1 LALTEREKQI
11 LRLKK
16 GNMSDYEIARKL
28 KIDAGN
34 VTRSRKT
41 ALRKIERAQADLD
54 FALQVGV
61 TTTNFYSSLLLLNT
75 PNTNTKR
82 QKNINATHRQLK
94 IGLKN

>member
-1 LALTEREKQI
+1 MALTEREKQI

-16 GNMSDYEIARKL
+16 GNLSDYEIARKL
-28 KIDAGN
+28 RVDAGN

-61 TTTNFYSSLLLLNT
+61 
-75 PNTNTKR
+75 
-82 QKNINATHRQLK
+82 K
-94 IGLKN
+94 IEV

>member
-16 GNMSDYEIARKL
+16 GDMSDYEIARKL
-28 KIDAGN
+28 RVDAGN
-34 VTRSRKT
+34 VARSRLT

-61 TTTNFYSSLLLLNT
+61 
-75 PNTNTKR
+75 
-82 QKNINATHRQLK
+82 K
-94 IGLKN
+94 IKF

>member
-1 LALTEREKQI
+1 MKRLFSLGLTEREKQI

-16 GNMSDYEIARKL
+16 GDMSDYEIARKL
-28 KIDAGN
+28 RVDAGN

-61 TTTNFYSSLLLLNT
+61 
-75 PNTNTKR
+75 
-82 QKNINATHRQLK
+82 K
-94 IGLKN
+94 IKF

>member
-16 GNMSDYEIARKL
+16 GNLSDYEIGRKL
-28 KIDAGN
+28 RVDTGN
-34 VTRSRKT
+34 VTRSRLT

-61 TTTNFYSSLLLLNT
+61 
-75 PNTNTKR
+75 
-82 QKNINATHRQLK
+82 K
-94 IGLKN
+94 IKL